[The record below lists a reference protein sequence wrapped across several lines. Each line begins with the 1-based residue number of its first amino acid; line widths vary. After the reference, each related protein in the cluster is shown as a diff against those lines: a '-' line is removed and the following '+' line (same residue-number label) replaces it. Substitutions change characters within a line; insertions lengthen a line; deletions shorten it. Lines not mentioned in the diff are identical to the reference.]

1 MATLGLVLGGGGLV
15 GMAYHAGVLK
25 ALHDRGV
32 DLARADIMVGTSAG
46 AILAAYLAIGW
57 TPQDFYD
64 YAYGRHP
71 NSTPDPDEQREEVA
85 RIFTPLWSS
94 GSERL
99 RRSIGSMFA
108 VASSRGYWN
117 RVARGRVPLQ
127 QLRRFFPAGM
137 YSTNESQERFRHD
150 LPSEWPRDGIYLCAA
165 DLYSGAR
172 VAFGAP
178 GAPPSPFHDAVLA
191 SIAIPGVFPSVRI
204 GGRHYVDGGVH
215 SATSLDLAAD
225 AGCDAILCVAPLG
238 YRRDIAMSVRDVRK
252 LAPIVLRA
260 GFARALKREV
270 IAARERGIHVFVI
283 RPYLSELGIHG
294 TNSMRHH
301 DRTAVVE
308 GALEGTTRLLDEHA
322 DEPALRSFLDAT
334 HKSQIESE
342 SARRA

>member
-1 MATLGLVLGGGGLV
+1 MATLGLVLGGGGLI

-25 ALHDRGV
+25 ALHDRGMN
-32 DLARADIMVGTSAG
+32 LARADIMVGTSAG

-57 TPQDFYD
+57 TPEDFYD

-71 NSTPDPDEQREEVA
+71 DSTGDPDEQRAEVA

-117 RVARGRVPLQ
+117 RVARGRMPLQ
-127 QLRRFFPAGM
+127 QLRRLFPSGM
-137 YSTNESQERFRHD
+137 YSTQESQERLRED
-150 LPSEWPRDGIYLCAA
+150 LPSEWPRENIYLCAA

-178 GAPPSPFHDAVLA
+178 GAPPAPFHDAVLA

-204 GGRHYVDGGVH
+204 GGRHYVDGGVY
-215 SATSLDLAAD
+215 SATSLDLATD
-225 AGCDAILCVAPLG
+225 AGCDAILCIAPLG
-238 YRRDIAMSVRDVRK
+238 YRRDVAMSIRDVRK
-252 LAPIVLRA
+252 LAPVLLRA
-260 GFARALKREV
+260 GFARALRREV
-270 IAARERGIHVFVI
+270 IAARERGIDVFVI
-283 RPYLSELGIHG
+283 RPYLSELGMHG

-308 GALEGTTRLLDEHA
+308 GALEGTKRLLDEHA
-322 DEPALRSFLDAT
+322 DNPALHAFLDASRPSRT
-334 HKSQIESE
+334 K
-342 SARRA
+342 R